1 MHSEPKVSVGKFRGV
16 ILPAV
21 MLRGQGFGADRQVL
35 SADFTP
41 YRLTHRKLSLHGG
54 IDRGLVEFWNAA
66 AGDHALLVRT
76 FFRHNSG
83 KIRERSNGNHFQF
96 AAARTHTRDARR
108 GVANLQLLGNVA
120 ARTHTRDA
128 RQGAVVKIW
137 LTPTGDI
144 LNLHEHASTK
154 FRVYENG
161 RGLNCCDRRLRRRF
175 NGAVAFQRR
184 KPGNRN
190 SISKPQ
196 PGLQWGRRLS
206 ATEIIRNSK
215 WLDCPDTCFNGA
227 VAFQRRK

>member
-83 KIRERSNGNHFQF
+83 KIRERSNGKRF
-96 AAARTHTRDARR
+96 AFAARTR
-108 GVANLQLLGNVA
+108 G
-120 ARTHTRDA
+120 D
-128 RQGAVVKIW
+128 
-137 LTPTGDI
+137 
-144 LNLHEHASTK
+144 
-154 FRVYENG
+154 
-161 RGLNCCDRRLRRRF
+161 RGLNCCNRRLRSRF

-184 KPGNRN
+184 K
-190 SISKPQ
+190 
-196 PGLQWGRRLS
+196 
-206 ATEIIRNSK
+206 
-215 WLDCPDTCFNGA
+215 
-227 VAFQRRK
+227 